1 MKSKCIL
8 LCLFVG
14 LLVVLTGC
22 KRWHTTEIVA
32 GIYESNN
39 SVEFGD
45 LTFEKIRI
53 EIVEISKDEFNSASN
68 MDVIEDLATPSTDR
82 IYYAIKLKI
91 KELGKDDV
99 HYPITYMYGGAYIG
113 TPNKYVFS
121 FDFIFGNETNSVRVD
136 IGVAQYSRLVVQ
148 MSAGTSHSLE
158 KITLWMIDE

>member
-1 MKSKCIL
+1 MKKFSMMLLIL
-8 LCLFVG
+8 ALMAL
-14 LLVVLTGC
+14 LTGC
-22 KRWHTTEIVA
+22 KRWHTKEIVA

-53 EIVEISKDEFNSASN
+53 EIVEISKDEFNNASN

-82 IYYAIKLKI
+82 KYYAIKLNI
-91 KELGKDDV
+91 KELGKDDF

-136 IGVAQYSRLVVQ
+136 IGVAQYSRLEVQ
-148 MSAGTSHSLE
+148 MSAGTSHSFE
-158 KITLWMIDE
+158 QIALWMIDE